1 MTQLAFIAE
10 GFGHKDK
17 IRGFCFD
24 LQGKYCFSASWDR
37 TVCQWLIPSE
47 KKSDKNSYSYVN
59 QKIEPFRI
67 YGKHAAEVSAM
78 ALWNAQEVLI
88 TGDKTGH
95 IFAWDL
101 RTGQCL
107 FDLVSPHTR
116 VSAIYIDELSCESTS
131 SSTLLSSSSTF
142 LSKSSFNWA
151 KSHQIQ
157 LYTGGSEGTIYSW
170 RLSYLSLNS
179 SQISTAKKIDKLT
192 IKKIDVFK
200 GPKKAIHQIG
210 VDTEQKLLISS
221 GDEDK
226 IYVWKLD
233 CPANPIHILNF
244 PEKIIFT
251 FAMNKV
257 SSNPYLLCGGQKK
270 KLYLIDYLNGTLI
283 DSIHT
288 SAPIS
293 YIFFNQKMMQWLIC
307 DFKGNLSRYK
317 ITNEKNGIEIIDSI
331 SILEENGM
339 FFAGID
345 KKWKFLALSSPDDS
359 SHSIRFF
366 RLY

>member
-1 MTQLAFIAE
+1 MTQIAFIAE
-10 GFGHKDK
+10 GFGHNDK
-17 IRGFCFD
+17 IRRLCFD
-24 LQGKYCFSASWDR
+24 KQGKYCFSASWDG
-37 TVCQWLIPSE
+37 TVCQWLIPSR
-47 KKSDKNSYSYVN
+47 KNTDEINYIN
-59 QKIEPFRI
+59 QRIKPFRI

-78 ALWNAQEVLI
+78 ALWNAQEILI

-101 RTGQCL
+101 KTGQCL
-107 FDLVSPHTR
+107 INLASPHTR
-116 VSAIYIDELSCESTS
+116 ISAIFIDELSRISSS
-131 SSTLLSSSSTF
+131 SSTLLSSSSTK
-142 LSKSSFNWA
+142 LSISSFHCV
-151 KSHQIQ
+151 KSPQIQ
-157 LYTGGSEGTIYSW
+157 LYSGGAEGTIYSW
-170 RLSYLSLNS
+170 KLSFSFSDS
-179 SQISTAKKIDKLT
+179 SQISNTKKISKLIINK
-192 IKKIDVFK
+192 IKIFK

-210 VDTEQKLLISS
+210 VDIEQKLLISS

-233 CPANPIHILNF
+233 CPANPIHILDF

-251 FAMNKV
+251 FAMNKA

-283 DSIHT
+283 DSIPT

-293 YIFFNQKMMQWLIC
+293 YISFNQKMMQWLIC
-307 DFKGNLSRYK
+307 DFKGQLSRYK
-317 ITNEKNGIEIIDSI
+317 VTNGENRIEMIESI

-339 FFAGID
+339 VFASID
-345 KKWKFLALSSPDDS
+345 KKWKLLALSSPDDS

-366 RLY
+366 CLY